1 MKNIAAAI
9 AATAGSAIIILGT
22 AMMPTTVSAAQIG
35 TLSSDINGVCV
46 DDVQSY
52 SHYSDDYYAYN
63 SNYIDEDDLMNGYHY
78 DEDDFVTASTG
89 DAYPGTYVCGRAVIN
104 IKRDGQF
111 YDVNITWSN
120 TAAEHT
126 EWTYV
131 CCYDQGS
138 GSLMANGNGTKETI
152 GFNRNGNVEYSY
164 TEYTDGS
171 AQFMLDGGEL
181 IWEDLEEN
189 AGSDMVFEQV

>member
-1 MKNIAAAI
+1 MKNIAATI
-9 AATAGSAIIILGT
+9 AAAGSAIIILGA

-46 DDVQSY
+46 DDMQSY
-52 SHYSDDYYAYN
+52 SCYDDGCYTDSYNYIDDDYY
-63 SNYIDEDDLMNGYHY
+63 MRGYHY
-78 DEDDFVTASTG
+78 DEDDCVTAATG

-104 IKRDGQF
+104 IERDNQF

-126 EWTYV
+126 EWSYV
-131 CCYDQGS
+131 CYYDQGS
-138 GSLMANGNGTKETI
+138 GSLIAIDNGSKETV
-152 GFNRNGNVEYSY
+152 GFNEKGSVEYSY

-171 AQFMLDGGEL
+171 AQFMLDGDEL
-181 IWEDLEEN
+181 FWEDLEEA
-189 AGSDMVFEQV
+189 AGSGMVFEQV

>member
-1 MKNIAAAI
+1 MKNIAATI
-9 AATAGSAIIILGT
+9 AAAGSAIIILGA

-46 DDVQSY
+46 DDMQSY
-52 SHYSDDYYAYN
+52 SCYDDGCYTDSYNYIDDDYY
-63 SNYIDEDDLMNGYHY
+63 MRGYHY
-78 DEDDFVTASTG
+78 DEDDCVTAATG

-104 IKRDGQF
+104 IERDNQF

-126 EWTYV
+126 EWSYV
-131 CCYDQGS
+131 CYYDQGS
-138 GSLMANGNGTKETI
+138 GSLIAIDNGSKETV
-152 GFNRNGNVEYSY
+152 GFNEKGRVEYSY

-171 AQFMLDGGEL
+171 AQFMLDGDEL
-181 IWEDLEEN
+181 YWEDLEEA
-189 AGSDMVFEQV
+189 AGSGMVFEQV

>member
-1 MKNIAAAI
+1 MKNIATAI
-9 AATAGSAIIILGT
+9 AAAGSAMIILGA

-46 DDVQSY
+46 DDIQSY
-52 SHYSDDYYAYN
+52 NCYDDDYYVDSYH
-63 SNYIDEDDLMNGYHY
+63 YIYEDDFMNGYHY
-78 DEDDFVTASTG
+78 NEYDCVTASTG

-104 IKRDGQF
+104 IERDNQF

-120 TAAEHT
+120 TAAEHS

-131 CCYDQGS
+131 CYYDQAS
-138 GSLMANGNGTKETI
+138 GSLIAIDNGTKETI
-152 GFNRNGNVEYSY
+152 GFNEKGNVEYSY

-171 AQFMLDGGEL
+171 AQFILDGDEL
-181 IWEDLEEN
+181 TWEDLEEN

>member
-35 TLSSDINGVCV
+35 TLSSGINGVCV

-78 DEDDFVTASTG
+78 DEDDF
-89 DAYPGTYVCGRAVIN
+89 GRKKDRHNRSALYSAV
-104 IKRDGQF
+104 
-111 YDVNITWSN
+111 V
-120 TAAEHT
+120 
-126 EWTYV
+126 
-131 CCYDQGS
+131 
-138 GSLMANGNGTKETI
+138 
-152 GFNRNGNVEYSY
+152 
-164 TEYTDGS
+164 
-171 AQFMLDGGEL
+171 
-181 IWEDLEEN
+181 
-189 AGSDMVFEQV
+189 

>member
-35 TLSSDINGVCV
+35 TLSSGINGVCV

-171 AQFMLDGGEL
+171 A
-181 IWEDLEEN
+181 
-189 AGSDMVFEQV
+189 